1 MNKNLTQWRHNADP
15 LIMINPDIAIAYPCS
30 TTMPPRGAPRQVC
43 RPQRTASNSTIY
55 TCAHPLS
62 TSPAPSTLPLVQA
75 YAEDNSLFLQAFG
88 TAFTK
93 MLAVGYGGVPN
104 PAKDGATSSGKLGTL
119 MVLDR
124 SLCSV

>member
-1 MNKNLTQWRHNADP
+1 ML
-15 LIMINPDIAIAYPCS
+15 NPDMNLVYWIN
-30 TTMPPRGAPRQVC
+30 TTLPQRGAPKQTC
-43 RPQRTASNSTIY
+43 RPYRNTNNKIAY
-55 TCAHPLS
+55 TCAGTKSLAGG
-62 TSPAPSTLPLVQA
+62 TSPAAALSLVQA